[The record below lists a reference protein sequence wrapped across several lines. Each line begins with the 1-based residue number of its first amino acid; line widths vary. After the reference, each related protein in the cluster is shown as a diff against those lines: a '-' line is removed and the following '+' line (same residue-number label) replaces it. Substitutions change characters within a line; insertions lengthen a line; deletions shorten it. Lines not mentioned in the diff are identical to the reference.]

1 MSDKIMR
8 AFEDQRNNPFQF
20 KHVHQCHSLAE
31 LTKVPEPKVSR
42 IIKVLFQFIDKWEA
56 QSTQTDSGQFI

>member
-20 KHVHQCHSLAE
+20 KQVQLCHSLAE
-31 LTKVPEPKVSR
+31 LNKVPDPKVR
-42 IIKVLFQFIDKWEA
+42 PL
-56 QSTQTDSGQFI
+56 